1 MAKAKRYNGEEES
14 FVEAGSG
21 VSEKPEGGR
30 FDEDTYARARRF
42 VERGG
47 EEEAPVAAPVR
58 RKKPVAMPAAPTRK
72 ATAEDIP
79 GQSVKAPEG
88 ESASGSELGRNMRNI
103 AAAMSP
109 GVARGMAGVGR
120 GMGALGSS
128 AKAGFQA
135 GRAQAAKERAEKSA
149 QLAGELRRGQSGT
162 KFESGAKAKPR
173 ATKKFNEDEMSTEF
187 KKGGSTSRGW
197 GQARGA
203 RKAKIY

>member
-1 MAKAKRYNGEEES
+1 MAKVKRYNGEEDGS

-21 VSEKPEGGR
+21 ESEKPEGGR
-30 FDEDTYARARRF
+30 FDEGTYARARRF
-42 VERGG
+42 LERGG
-47 EEEAPVAAPVR
+47 EEETPVAAPVR
-58 RKKPVAMPAAPTRK
+58 RKKPAAMPVAPVRR

-88 ESASGSELGRNMRNI
+88 ESASGSEIGRNLRNI
-103 AAAMSP
+103 AAAATP
-109 GVARGMAGVGR
+109 GIARGMAGVGR

-135 GRAQAAKERAEKSA
+135 GRAQAAKERAEKTA
-149 QLAGELRRGQSGT
+149 QVAGELRRGQRGT
-162 KFESGAKAKPR
+162 KFESAAKPKPR

-187 KKGGSTSRGW
+187 KKGGAARGW
-197 GQARGA
+197 GKARGA

>member
-1 MAKAKRYNGEEES
+1 MAKAKRYNGEEDS

-30 FDEDTYARARRF
+30 FDEGTYARARRF
-42 VERGG
+42 LERGG
-47 EEEAPVAAPVR
+47 EDEAPKAVAKPRPRPAAAAP
-58 RKKPVAMPAAPTRK
+58 ARK

-79 GQSVKAPEG
+79 GQSVSAPQG
-88 ESASGSELGRNMRNI
+88 ERIDSSETGRNLRNI

-109 GVARGMAGVGR
+109 GIARGMAGVGR

-149 QLAGELRRGQSGT
+149 QLAGELRRGQGGT

-187 KKGGSTSRGW
+187 KKGGNTSRGW
-197 GQARGA
+197 GAARGA